1 MEVNRFLCFKKKK
14 ILKLKPCLLGDWG
27 MPGSGVCVRR
37 GREVQR
43 LVPNTS
49 SGTHSWMQRL
59 LGAVGSFAG
68 RVSTT
73 TGLGEPSRQKVRVGS
88 LSSCS
93 SWSEPRAH
101 TCTPCFRRP
110 GADCRPQPQPPL
122 LQSWGSLEFEASE
135 LGPPL
140 GSPASGTRPS
150 TPSACLPRP
159 ESPILVPCA
168 LLERP
173 GFRHQLHRIT
183 PSSAR
188 RPLHSQAILLNR
200 THYRIPHLWLKMS
213 AFFVCLFLSRPLV
226 QRVESVNQELWWVWF
241 ILLLWLASVHHR
253 L

>member
-101 TCTPCFRRP
+101 TCTPCFQKAWSRP
-110 GADCRPQPQPPL
+110 PTIAGRKAVPVTLGFHLSLQPGPRTP
-122 LQSWGSLEFEASE
+122 E
-135 LGPPL
+135 L
-140 GSPASGTRPS
+140 S
-150 TPSACLPRP
+150 
-159 ESPILVPCA
+159 
-168 LLERP
+168 
-173 GFRHQLHRIT
+173 FRH
-183 PSSAR
+183 
-188 RPLHSQAILLNR
+188 
-200 THYRIPHLWLKMS
+200 IPTAS
-213 AFFVCLFLSRPLV
+213 T
-226 QRVESVNQELWWVWF
+226 
-241 ILLLWLASVHHR
+241 ASVMGISGVR
-253 L
+253 SPRTGAPSGVTSFRDPRRRQRRYFKSSKRA

>member
-122 LQSWGSLEFEASE
+122 LQSWGSLEFEAPGP
-135 LGPPL
+135 GPPL
-140 GSPASGTRPS
+140 GLPASGT
-150 TPSACLPRP
+150 
-159 ESPILVPCA
+159 
-168 LLERP
+168 LEGGREGTLRAVSGLEKVIEGP
-173 GFRHQLHRIT
+173 DNTFSVRSKAGRV
-183 PSSAR
+183 
-188 RPLHSQAILLNR
+188 R
-200 THYRIPHLWLKMS
+200 TGGAQS
-213 AFFVCLFLSRPLV
+213 F
-226 QRVESVNQELWWVWF
+226 
-241 ILLLWLASVHHR
+241 
-253 L
+253 